1 MIYCCCFVVV
11 VSEIF
16 VSNVS
21 FQFSVDN
28 YILVHIMSTGWPIS
42 MFDDLIFFCF
52 ELSKF
57 MTEHLRIDSLCVV
70 RYMGDQ
76 K

>member
-1 MIYCCCFVVV
+1 
-11 VSEIF
+11 VSEIS

-28 YILVHIMSTGWPIS
+28 YIFWYIS
-42 MFDDLIFFCF
+42 CQLGDQYPCLMICFSSVF
-52 ELSKF
+52 ELLKF
-57 MTEHLRIDSLCVV
+57 MTEHLRVDSLCVV